1 MAATGL
7 RSSSVGVINLK
18 VNNALGLYLRPY
30 VNLSESVELFARAG
44 VFRGSLTA
52 SAGSFA
58 VSATGADFSYGVGIA
73 LKPSQDV
80 AITLDYTSF
89 YNKDGIVINGA
100 TAGVRYSF

>member
-80 AITLDYTSF
+80 ANDRRNPLD
-89 YNKDGIVINGA
+89 
-100 TAGVRYSF
+100 